1 MTHKYGINPL
11 GLHAYG
17 VSVQAQQA
25 QPESLAGSWLRL
37 QNMRVDFGWTQAE
50 AAGLAGISRGH
61 YRTLELGHADY
72 GDRSPSNPTM
82 ATLMELARAY
92 RIDPKELIDLVITN
106 SSSEQ

>member
-1 MTHKYGINPL
+1 MSSHNKLSPEASRAL
-11 GLHAYG
+11 G
-17 VSVQAQQA
+17 
-25 QPESLAGSWLRL
+25 LRL
-37 QNMRVDFGWTQAE
+37 QNLRVDFGWTQAE
-50 AAGLAGISRGH
+50 VAGLAGISRGH

-82 ATLMELARAY
+82 ATLLEFARVY